1 MNIGQFG
8 IDSVSLAGPLQAR
21 LAAARDAGFTRI
33 SLSAQDLVEHPLGL
47 DDAIAQVRT
56 SGLQVTALQAL
67 RDYEGL
73 PGLLREYKT
82 DIAKHLLEL
91 CQALDCRVLVTSAS
105 TSDHASQDHDIIAT
119 DLRRLAMLAIPL
131 DIRIA
136 YEAISWARTVNDY
149 RLAWHI
155 VEAADSPNLGLVLDS
170 YHMLATA
177 TPLDEISDISTEK
190 IFLVQL
196 ADFLGHSVETASDR
210 KTAARHFRVFPG
222 EGPHNVQLAELV
234 TRLHEIGYTGPY
246 SFEVFND
253 DYRQLP
259 AVLVARRA
267 RRAANWLSEEVLRQS
282 APMPVQM
289 RASSYD

>member
-21 LAAARDAGFTRI
+21 LAAAQTAGFTRI
-33 SLSAQDLVEHPLGL
+33 SLSAQDLVEHPQGL
-47 DDAIAQVRT
+47 DDAIHLVRC
-56 SGLQVTALQAL
+56 SGLEVTALQAL

-91 CQALDCRVLVTSAS
+91 CQALDCRMLIASAS
-105 TSDHASQDHDIIAT
+105 TSGHASQDQDIIAT
-119 DLRRLAMLAIPL
+119 DLRRLATLAIPL
-131 DIRIA
+131 NIRIA

-170 YHMLATA
+170 YHILATA
-177 TPLDEISDISTEK
+177 TPLAALSDISPEK

-196 ADFLGHSVETASDR
+196 ADFLWHSVDTVSERRA
-210 KTAARHFRVFPG
+210 AARHFRVFPG
-222 EGPHNVQLAELV
+222 EGPHNAQLTDIV
-234 TRLHEIGYTGPY
+234 MQMHEIGYTGPY

-259 AVLVARRA
+259 ASLVAKRA
-267 RRAANWLSEEVLRQS
+267 HRAAAWLSEAVLRQS
-282 APMPVQM
+282 APMPVFN
-289 RASSYD
+289 RHTR

>member
-21 LAAARDAGFTRI
+21 LAASQAAGFTRI
-33 SLSAQDLVEHPLGL
+33 CLTAQDLVEHPQGL
-47 DDAIAQVRT
+47 DDAISLVRH
-56 SGLQVTALQAL
+56 SGLEVTALQAL

-91 CQALDCRVLVTSAS
+91 CQALDCRVLIASAS
-105 TSDHASQDHDIIAT
+105 TSGHASQDQDIIAT
-119 DLRRLAMLAIPL
+119 DLRRLATLAIPL
-131 DIRIA
+131 NIRIA

-149 RLAWHI
+149 RLAWNI

-170 YHMLATA
+170 YHILATA
-177 TPLDEISDISTEK
+177 TPLADLSDISPEK

-196 ADFLGHSVETASDR
+196 ADFLWHSVETASER
-210 KTAARHFRVFPG
+210 RAAARHFRVFPG
-222 EGPHNVQLAELV
+222 EGPHNAQLTDIV
-234 TRLHEIGYTGPY
+234 MRLHEIGYTGPY

-259 AVLVARRA
+259 AALVAQRA
-267 RRAANWLSEEVLRQS
+267 HRAAAWLSEAVLRQS
-282 APMPVQM
+282 APMPVFNRQ
-289 RASSYD
+289 AG